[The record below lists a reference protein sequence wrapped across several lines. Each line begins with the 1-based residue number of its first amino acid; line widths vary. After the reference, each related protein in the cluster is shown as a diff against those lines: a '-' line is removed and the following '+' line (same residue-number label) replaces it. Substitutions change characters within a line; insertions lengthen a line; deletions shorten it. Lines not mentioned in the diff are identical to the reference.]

1 MMFSR
6 FWDWIRTS
14 FTKTSSSK
22 KRSLTDEEFIE
33 FKSKRQKKLDSILD
47 KISKNGIES
56 LSNSEKNFLDN
67 FQR

>member
-1 MMFSR
+1 MFSR
-6 FWDWIRTS
+6 FWDWIS
-14 FTKTSSSK
+14 APFTKTSSSK

-47 KISKNGIES
+47 KISKNGIDS